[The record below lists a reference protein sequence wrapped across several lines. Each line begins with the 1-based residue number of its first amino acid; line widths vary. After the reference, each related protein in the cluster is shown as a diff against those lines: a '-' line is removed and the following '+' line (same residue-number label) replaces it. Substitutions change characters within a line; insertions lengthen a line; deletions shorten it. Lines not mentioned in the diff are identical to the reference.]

1 MERNSIDCARFR
13 STISGSDEH
22 CTLDCASHSSTD
34 CQCDAHRPPRLRMRG
49 GGSGTRD
56 GAGEGGTPQKR
67 MISCSNALVELPA
80 AAASPGRG
88 SVVRAGIT

>member
-1 MERNSIDCARFR
+1 MERKSIDYARFR

-22 CTLDCASHSSTD
+22 STL
-34 CQCDAHRPPRLRMRG
+34 
-49 GGSGTRD
+49 D

-67 MISCSNALVELPA
+67 MISCSSALVELPA